1 MARIAIGATSASL
14 SRYPATVALALL
26 LVSCSSGGNAN
37 TGQPS
42 SDSDSGGTVIGCAND
57 PRADTYGA
65 DMRMVGAA
73 KALTF
78 VLVAASP
85 APPAINDNTWTLKV
99 LDASGNPVPNATF
112 STIKTWM
119 PDHGHGSPETPMATP
134 NADGTYS
141 VQPLDLFMNGL
152 WQITFTAQA
161 GAVSDSATF
170 SFCIGG

>member
-1 MARIAIGATSASL
+1 VTRIALGTTSASL
-14 SRYPATVALALL
+14 FGYPATAVLALL
-26 LVSCSSGGNAN
+26 VASCSSAGNAN
-37 TGQPS
+37 TGQPG
-42 SDSDSGGTVIGCAND
+42 SDSDSGSTVIGCAND

-65 DMRMVGAA
+65 GMSKVGSA

-78 VLVAASP
+78 VLVAARP
-85 APPAINDNTWTLKV
+85 APPAINDNIWTVKV

-112 STIKTWM
+112 SAIKTWM
-119 PDHGHGSPETPMATP
+119 PDHGHGSLETPMAAP
-134 NADGTYS
+134 NGDGTYS

>member
-1 MARIAIGATSASL
+1 VARIAIGAPRASL
-14 SRYPATVALALL
+14 SWYGASVSLSFLLA
-26 LVSCSSGGNAN
+26 SCSSAN
-37 TGQPS
+37 EAAPGSGSGAS
-42 SDSDSGGTVIGCAND
+42 STVIGCAND

-65 DMRMVGAA
+65 NMSKVGSA

-78 VLVAASP
+78 VLVSASP

-99 LDASGNPVPNATF
+99 LDASGNPLPNATF
-112 STIKTWM
+112 SAIKTWM
-119 PDHGHGSPETPMATP
+119 PDHGHGAPETPMATA
-134 NADGTYS
+134 NADGTYT